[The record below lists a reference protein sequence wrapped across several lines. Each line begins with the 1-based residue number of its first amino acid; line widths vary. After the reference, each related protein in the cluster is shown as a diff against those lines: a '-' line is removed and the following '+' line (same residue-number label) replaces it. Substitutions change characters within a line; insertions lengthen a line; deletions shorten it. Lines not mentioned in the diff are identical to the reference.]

1 LAEEL
6 RPHGFS
12 ELAEDTNL
20 LLRCCA
26 AIVGGDASPTAFISL
41 KGADVRDR
49 FDDIKNGIKGAI
61 DFLRKNM
68 RVETLA
74 NLPYPAYLVPLSVFF
89 ARKSLTLK
97 DDQRKILVKSF
108 WRSCFSRRYSAGV
121 IRNLNRDI
129 EEAANLRE
137 GRPSSLG
144 EFLAP
149 VDTAFFE
156 QSFTIGTVNTRTFI
170 LLLAQQE
177 PLSFVS
183 GQSVTLSKV
192 LQAYNRN
199 EFHHLMPRAYL
210 KGLDRETWEIKAL
223 VNFAIIAASDNK
235 TLGGVA
241 PSEYKRHI
249 PAAKLQL
256 ILDRSLCPDALF
268 TDDFDQFVGDRSSR
282 LLEAVKVLTAS

>member
-1 LAEEL
+1 
-6 RPHGFS
+6 
-12 ELAEDTNL
+12 
-20 LLRCCA
+20 
-26 AIVGGDASPTAFISL
+26 
-41 KGADVRDR
+41 
-49 FDDIKNGIKGAI
+49 
-61 DFLRKNM
+61 M

-74 NLPYPAYLVPLSVFF
+74 NLPYPACLVPLSVFF
-89 ARKSLTLK
+89 ARSSLTLK
-97 DDQRKILVKSF
+97 NDQREILVKWF
-108 WRSCFSRRYSAGV
+108 WRSCVSRRYSAGV

-137 GRPSSLG
+137 GRPSSLAD
-144 EFLAP
+144 FPAP
-149 VDTAFFE
+149 IDSDFFA

-183 GQSVTLSKV
+183 GQPVTLSKV

-210 KGLDRETWEIKAL
+210 KDLGRETWEINAL
-223 VNFAIIAASDNK
+223 VNFAIISASDNK

-241 PSEYKRHI
+241 PSEYKQHI

-256 ILDRSLCPDALF
+256 ILDRSLCPNTLF
-268 TDDFDQFVGDRSSR
+268 TDDFNRFAGDRSSR
-282 LLEAVKVLTAS
+282 LLQAVKALTAS

>member
-1 LAEEL
+1 
-6 RPHGFS
+6 
-12 ELAEDTNL
+12 
-20 LLRCCA
+20 
-26 AIVGGDASPTAFISL
+26 
-41 KGADVRDR
+41 
-49 FDDIKNGIKGAI
+49 
-61 DFLRKNM
+61 M
-68 RVETLA
+68 
-74 NLPYPAYLVPLSVFF
+74 
-89 ARKSLTLK
+89 
-97 DDQRKILVKSF
+97 
-108 WRSCFSRRYSAGV
+108 
-121 IRNLNRDI
+121 
-129 EEAANLRE
+129 
-137 GRPSSLG
+137 
-144 EFLAP
+144 
-149 VDTAFFE
+149 
-156 QSFTIGTVNTRTFI
+156 NTRTFI

-210 KGLDRETWEIKAL
+210 KGLDRETWEINAL

-268 TDDFDQFVGDRSSR
+268 TDDFDQFGRGPLVSAIGGSEGPYSLMTEPLPSPVTSSR
-282 LLEAVKVLTAS
+282 RAAVVSETVV